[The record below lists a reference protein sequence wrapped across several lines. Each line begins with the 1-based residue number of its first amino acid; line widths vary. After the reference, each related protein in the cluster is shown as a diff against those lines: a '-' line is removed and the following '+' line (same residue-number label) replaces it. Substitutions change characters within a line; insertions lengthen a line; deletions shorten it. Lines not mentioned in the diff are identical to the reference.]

1 MLPNLFLA
9 GFPKCGSTS
18 LYNSLSKHPDVFPS
32 TFEESPVFSHD
43 SESGSHLHLLE
54 MDQYPGYAGERY
66 ILNGHPVTIL
76 SERAL
81 KSIKHHVDN
90 PKFVVSL
97 RDPIRRTIS
106 NYNYMRYKFFE
117 NRSINEVLEAEFDRE
132 TGWLTGYSGGPLIDF
147 HYHASNY
154 GPYLENLAAM
164 FGWESIKVVQFESF
178 FDPHL
183 RESQIT
189 DLMGF
194 LGIDPFDTEAVHSN
208 PARPTEAVLA
218 GPNRIRMG
226 GKNLSFE
233 RAVFCR
239 DTATKKVER
248 VVLGPSDHTWNWFT
262 AYNAT
267 TTADL
272 ATVQA
277 EHSDKFNHILEYVAD
292 RVSPSFVDTWRA
304 LDARGGGLSA

>member
-18 LYNSLSKHPDVFPS
+18 LYNILSQHPDVFPS

-43 SESGSHLHLLE
+43 LESTTHLHLLE
-54 MDQYPGYAGERY
+54 MDQYPSYAGEKY

-76 SERAL
+76 SARAL
-81 KSIKHHVDN
+81 TSIKKHVDN

-106 NYNYMRYKFFE
+106 NYNYMRYRFFE
-117 NRSINEVLEAEFDRE
+117 NRSIDDVLEAEFGE
-132 TGWLTGYSGGPLIDF
+132 EAAWLTGYSGGPLINF

-164 FGWESIKVVQFESF
+164 FGRDSIKILQFETF
-178 FDPHL
+178 FDPD
-183 RESQIT
+183 RRAEQVT
-189 DLMGF
+189 DLLQF
-194 LGIDPFDTEAVHSN
+194 LEIGPMDAGTVHSN
-208 PARPTEAVLA
+208 PTRPTEAVLA

-226 GKNLSFE
+226 GKTISFE

-239 DTATKKVER
+239 DVATNKVER
-248 VVLGPSDHTWNWFT
+248 ALLGPSEHTWNWFT
-262 AYNAT
+262 AYTAAT
-267 TTADL
+267 AADVAMVTA
-272 ATVQA
+272 A
-277 EHSDKFNHILEYVAD
+277 HSEKFRPIFEYVAD
-292 RVSPSFVDTWRA
+292 RVSPDFVDTWRG
-304 LDARGGGLSA
+304 LDARDV